1 MRPIKLTFAIRK
13 LQNLKGY
20 RMKVGL
26 RFLGLIVFACLAAC
40 GPAAG
45 PGTQNS
51 DAAQDAQIAKLEADA
66 ELARAQ
72 AAKMQAET
80 AKLED
85 EARVRAAG
93 IDAEVAL
100 ERATAESRQRTINA
114 AKSGEAMYLEP
125 TP

>member
-1 MRPIKLTFAIRK
+1 
-13 LQNLKGY
+13 
-20 RMKVGL
+20 MK
-26 RFLGLIVFACLAAC
+26 LGLSLLGVIVFASLAAC

-51 DAAQDAQIAKLEADA
+51 SAAQDAQIAKLEADA

-72 AAKMQAET
+72 AAKAQAET

-93 IDAEVAL
+93 QQKAEESRAAADAAWAEV
-100 ERATAESRQRTINA
+100 RAKNRRGEIKWEPAE
-114 AKSGEAMYLEP
+114 
-125 TP
+125 

>member
-1 MRPIKLTFAIRK
+1 
-13 LQNLKGY
+13 
-20 RMKVGL
+20 MKVGL

-85 EARVRAAG
+85 EARIRVAG
-93 IDAEVAL
+93 L
-100 ERATAESRQRTINA
+100 ETDLEFEKAKAESRRRTL
-114 AKSGEAMYLEP
+114 EAVTNPDAELQDNP
-125 TP
+125 SPF

>member
-1 MRPIKLTFAIRK
+1 MKL
-13 LQNLKGY
+13 
-20 RMKVGL
+20 GL
-26 RFLGLIVFACLAAC
+26 SLLGLIVFASLAAC

-51 DAAQDAQIAKLEADA
+51 NAAQDAQIAKLEADA

-72 AAKMQAET
+72 AAKAQAET

-93 IDAEVAL
+93 QQQAE
-100 ERATAESRQRTINA
+100 ESRVA
-114 AKSGEAMYLEP
+114 ADAAWEDVLEKERRGEFKWEP
-125 TP
+125 AE